1 MAHQKPLVFI
11 GEELSIGKVTAIRNN
26 GVDLT
31 KDGKMFLRRSQ
42 KLKVLFLIRK
52 ERSHERIEEN

>member
-11 GEELSIGKVTAIRNN
+11 GKELSIGKVTAIRNN

-31 KDGKMFLRRSQ
+31 KDGK
-42 KLKVLFLIRK
+42 KLSATFAEVENSIFDK
-52 ERSHERIEEN
+52 EGKKS

>member
-31 KDGKMFLRRSQ
+31 KDGKSVSATFAEVESSI
-42 KLKVLFLIRK
+42 FEK
-52 ERSHERIEEN
+52 EGKKS